1 MTPTLIATIGV
12 SAITAA
18 FVVASSRAH
27 LRFTGDRAGTGPQKF
42 HVIPVPRI
50 GGLAILAGLVVGL
63 LFVDGRGYGPPADF
77 AAFGIAILPIF
88 LAGFAEDLSKRI
100 RPRVRLIAAF
110 VGAAAAFWLLDA
122 ELRRLDLPFFDALLR
137 FTPLAFVVT
146 LFCVGGVAHAINI
159 IDGYNGLAG
168 VVSAIILTSI
178 LIVAVL
184 VGDAFVA
191 SISVAAIG
199 AVIGFLIW
207 NYPRGWLFAGDGGAY
222 LLGFT
227 IALLSVL
234 LVTRNEQVS
243 AWFPLLLCAY
253 PVWETLFSIY
263 RKKSLRGQ
271 SPGEPDGVHLHMLI
285 YKRLVRY
292 RVHSRDPNDKWRRNA
307 LTSPYLWALS
317 ILSAV
322 PALVFWNDT
331 LMLMAFAALF
341 VAGYCTLYWRI
352 VRFRAPRWMILRVP
366 AKDGQKDR
374 PEFRGPRPE

>member
-1 MTPTLIATIGV
+1 MTPTLIAAIGV
-12 SAITAA
+12 SALTAA
-18 FVVASSRAH
+18 FLVASSPTH

-42 HVIPVPRI
+42 HVIPVPRV

-63 LFVDGRGYGPPADF
+63 LLIKGRGYALPADV

-88 LAGFAEDLSKRI
+88 LAGFAEDISNRI
-100 RPRVRLIAAF
+100 RPSVRLMAAF

-122 ELRRLDLPFFDALLR
+122 ELRRLDLPYVDTLFR

-146 LFCVGGVAHAINI
+146 VFCVGGVAHAINI

-178 LIVAVL
+178 LVVAML
-184 VGDAFVA
+184 VGDEFVA
-191 SISVAAIG
+191 SVSVAAIG

-207 NYPRGWLFAGDGGAY
+207 NFPRGRLFAGDGGAY

-263 RKKSLRGQ
+263 RKKLLRGQ

-292 RVHSRDPNDKWRRNA
+292 RVYSQDPNDKWRRNS
-307 LTSPYLWALS
+307 LTSLS
-317 ILSAV
+317 GG
-322 PALVFWNDT
+322 D
-331 LMLMAFAALF
+331 
-341 VAGYCTLYWRI
+341 CH
-352 VRFRAPRWMILRVP
+352 
-366 AKDGQKDR
+366 
-374 PEFRGPRPE
+374 